1 MMRDLIIL
9 NSNMRVMIT
18 LQNWTMDTLTPF
30 TNALYQK
37 GFNIGQTP
45 QQIAMKGT
53 TSNIQIDYPNRRI
66 SIYITNNITSPN
78 ENVEEILSALSH
90 IGYPSEES
98 VSRIDIGGDISIKIQ
113 NESSSSLVSNIVQ
126 NKFIDNV
133 GEIFERKMKAIGI
146 RISSSESFTN
156 HISTSPFVILFEP
169 LFTDNSDTKMLAQ
182 LIYMSDNI
190 RYSLQFLKGLYDR
203 LKNTVMVLKH
213 E

>member
-1 MMRDLIIL
+1 
-9 NSNMRVMIT
+9 
-18 LQNWTMDTLTPF
+18 MDTLTPF